1 MIFKGLILRANFLL
15 MIRVALGLMFSAAWM
30 QLAADVPVVKELASA
45 SLPADHIP
53 HATDSLSV
61 ELSATIQARHVWRG
75 SLTCDAWNMQP
86 SFNMSK
92 RNFLV
97 GAWAAYTVDNSYAE
111 VDIYASYSLGSFT
124 FSVLDYFCP
133 NETLRFNRFFDL
145 DQSTTQHTIDATIS
159 FDGTKRFPFSLMVST
174 LLWGDDLNP
183 ATGQNYYS
191 TYIEAG
197 YNWSRTATQDYHFFV
212 GLTPYRGYYADS
224 FNVVGVGAGVNQK
237 IKITES
243 FTLPIFGKLILNPYT
258 ENLFFVFGFSLQK
271 S

>member
-1 MIFKGLILRANFLL
+1 MT
-15 MIRVALGLMFSAAWM
+15 RVALALLLSTLWLP
-30 QLAADVPVVKELASA
+30 LAATVPVDKDLASV
-45 SLPADHIP
+45 SVPADHIP

-61 ELSATIQARHVWRG
+61 DLSATILARHVWRG

-86 SFNMSK
+86 SFNVSK

-145 DQSTTQHTIDATIS
+145 DQSTTQHTLDATLS
-159 FDGTKRFPFSLMVST
+159 FDGTEKLPITLMVST

-183 ATGQNYYS
+183 NNGRNYYS

-197 YNWSRTATQDYHFFV
+197 YTWERTAYQHFDFSV
-212 GLTPYRGYYADS
+212 GHTPYRGYYANTFS
-224 FNVVGVGAGVNQK
+224 VVSVGAGVTQT
-237 IKITES
+237 IKISES
-243 FTLPIFGKLILNPYT
+243 FSLPIFGKLILNPYT
-258 ENLFFVFGFSLQK
+258 ENLFFVFGLTLQR